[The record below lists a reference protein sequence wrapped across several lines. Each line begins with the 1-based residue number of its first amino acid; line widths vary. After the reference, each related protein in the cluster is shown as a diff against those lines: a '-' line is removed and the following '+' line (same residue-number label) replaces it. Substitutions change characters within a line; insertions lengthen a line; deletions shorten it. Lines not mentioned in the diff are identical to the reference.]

1 MTTTYS
7 STDWLVV
14 DTGLRPAD
22 ENMALDK
29 ALLLAMSEHQVP
41 KMFRFLRFEESALIG
56 FHQSPEQEL
65 HLEFCHAHG
74 IAVQR
79 RLTGGGALIFDPTQ
93 MGWELICRRDA
104 LPKGDMAALS
114 RWICEAAA
122 TGLSRLGVTA
132 RFRPRND
139 IEVEGRKISGTGG
152 IMDGEVL
159 LFQGTVL
166 VDLDIPRMLRVLRVP
181 LEKLDAHAI
190 SSVAER
196 VTSLKILLGVAP
208 DLAAVQDALL
218 EGFRAH
224 MGLSFTFGDLPKA
237 VSALLPETLAEVRG
251 AEWLGI
257 NRRPRDGM
265 PLRKATLRAP
275 GGTLQAEMLWDSYG
289 NRVRQV
295 HFSGDYFVQPQRA
308 IADLEAALRNVH
320 LDEVDQIIEGLFE
333 QQKVDGF
340 GLQPEHFGT
349 VLRMAAKDG

>member
-1 MTTTYS
+1 MTTYNAK
-7 STDWLVV
+7 DWLVV

-29 ALLLAMSEHQVP
+29 TLLLAMSEGQIP
-41 KMFRFLRFEESALIG
+41 NIFRFLRFEESALVG
-56 FHQSPEQEL
+56 YHQSPEQEL
-65 HLEFCHAHG
+65 NLEFCREQG

-93 MGWELICRRDA
+93 IGWELVCRREA
-104 LPKGDMAALS
+104 LPPGDMAALS
-114 RWICEAAA
+114 RRICEAAA
-122 TGLSRLGVTA
+122 TGLSLLGVSA

-152 IMDGEVL
+152 IMDGDTL

-196 VTSLKILLGVAP
+196 VTSLKALLGKAP
-208 DLAAVQDALL
+208 ELMAVQKALL
-218 EGFRAH
+218 DGFRAH
-224 MGLSFTFGDLPKA
+224 LGLSFVQGDLPDA
-237 VSALLPETLAEVRG
+237 VAALLPEALAEVRD

-257 NRRPRDGM
+257 NRRARDDM

-295 HFSGDYFVQPQRA
+295 HFSGDYFVQPRRA
-308 IADLEAALRNVH
+308 IVDLEAALRNVH
-320 LDEVDQIIEGLFE
+320 LNDVDGVIEGLFE
-333 QQKVDGF
+333 KQAVDGF
-340 GLQPEHFGT
+340 GLQPEHFAT
-349 VLRMAAKDG
+349 VLRMAAKDA